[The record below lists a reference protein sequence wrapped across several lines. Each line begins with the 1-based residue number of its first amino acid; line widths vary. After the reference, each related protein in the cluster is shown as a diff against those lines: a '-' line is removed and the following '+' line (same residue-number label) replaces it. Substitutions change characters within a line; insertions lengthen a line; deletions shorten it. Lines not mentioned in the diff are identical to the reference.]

1 MSKNF
6 YNNNE
11 TDIQKVSIKTFGEFD
26 VFSKSI
32 EMANLEQSIRDSIY
46 TILSTIP
53 GERIMEPSYGIDLG
67 ELIFRKIDSTL
78 KTKVSNDIKAV
89 LSKFELRINVSS
101 VEIVDNDELVNINI
115 SYSII
120 ETREKKNYKFAV
132 EK

>member
-67 ELIFRKIDSTL
+67 ELIFRKID
-78 KTKVSNDIKAV
+78 
-89 LSKFELRINVSS
+89 
-101 VEIVDNDELVNINI
+101 
-115 SYSII
+115 
-120 ETREKKNYKFAV
+120 
-132 EK
+132 